1 MLDGYSRFRFLLVFW
16 RLGFFFPQTIP
27 DRDIII
33 VNTEYCE
40 PNALNEY

>member
-1 MLDGYSRFRFLLVFW
+1 MLDGYSRFRFLLIFW
-16 RLGFFFPQTIP
+16 RLGFFPQTIP
-27 DRDIII
+27 DRNYII